1 MRIIDKW
8 HHVLFVPQD
17 DIRHIVSCNRYIKHS
32 PELVYMVCDNFE
44 RALWMRGEKFES
56 R

>member
-1 MRIIDKW
+1 MRITDKR

-17 DIRHIVSCNRYIKHS
+17 NIWHIVSCNRYVKHS

-44 RALWMRGEKFES
+44 RAL
-56 R
+56 